1 MKSLKFC
8 MVGNFTCKLLEAP
21 LSPVA
26 YDIAL
31 DLDD

>member
-1 MKSLKFC
+1 MQLC
-8 MVGNFTCKLLEAP
+8 MMGTFTCKLLQAP
-21 LSPVA
+21 LSLVA